1 MTTERDLPMLVR
13 GDLFTFTL
21 DYSRDYMPK
30 RQRVA
35 VLEEDAVVDKLRGS
49 GYRLRGVDASHFRRA
64 TQEDIRLALVELRQR
79 LEEHAKTR
87 KSLLDRKR
95 ELLGWAERLS
105 TASERETNP

>member
-13 GDLFTFTL
+13 GDLFTFTR

-64 TQEDIRLALVELRQR
+64 TQEDIRLAILELKQ
-79 LEEHAKTR
+79 LLMMHALAR
-87 KSLLDRKR
+87 KSLLARKR
-95 ELLGWAERLS
+95 ELLEWA
-105 TASERETNP
+105 